1 MLSLILQRL
10 SPMLVAL
17 AMLANS
23 IGGMLGLGQVIPY
36 NPVRSDVVVSG
47 EVSTDIEKIV
57 ETYNAALAKTNQGMV
72 IGESWSEMVG
82 APVIEAEGKS
92 ETTDIALDA
101 FAASYSDNAVKI
113 FDVPGSGIKVS
124 DVKSAKMSSTNGE
137 TSIIINIKDF
147 KGDINDVDNG
157 VSRAFGYT
165 STDIFENGKITVSYT
180 DCVIACVINE
190 KTGKIVYADMDNK
203 GEVKGE
209 DLTYAIGDFVI
220 TIDKME
226 FTLISHIDI

>member
-10 SPMLVAL
+10 SPLLVAL

-23 IGGMLGLGQVIPY
+23 IGGMLGLGQIIPY

-57 ETYNAALAKTNQGMV
+57 DVYNSALAETNRGMV

-82 APVIEAEGKS
+82 TPLIEAEGKD
-92 ETTDIALDA
+92 EITDIAMDV
-101 FAASYSDNAVKI
+101 FASSYSDNEVKI
-113 FDVPGSGIKVS
+113 FDVPGSGIKAS
-124 DVKSAKMSSTNGE
+124 DVKSAKMSLKNGE
-137 TSIIINIKDF
+137 ISIVINIKDF
-147 KGDINDVDNG
+147 KGDMNDVDNG

-165 STDIFENGKITVSYT
+165 STDFFENGEITVSYT

-190 KTGKIVYADMDNK
+190 KTGKIIYADMDNK
-203 GEVKGE
+203 CEAKGE
-209 DLTYAIGDFVI
+209 ELTYSIGDFAI